1 MKIGIDIDDTT
12 FLTVKSMLKYADMFE
27 EEISGVPTNRDS
39 FGQITNRY
47 YLKALYGW
55 DEETKAVFFKKYY
68 KNVLEE
74 CTMLPNADKV
84 IRKLKDE
91 GDTIHLEVELA
102 NYPMIK
108 IIEDFN
114 GVNIGTNDGNT
125 RFIIKKG

>member
-1 MKIGIDIDDTT
+1 MEIIKIERNKISDLDLPDS
-12 FLTVKSMLKYADMFE
+12 VKD
-27 EEISGVPTNRDS
+27 V
-39 FGQITNRY
+39 Y
-47 YLKALYGW
+47 YLKNELETVGYGFINYGSLKEIEMFIKEDYRGEEHGKELFKRLY
-55 DEETKAVFFKKYY
+55 DDF
-68 KNVLEE
+68 
-74 CTMLPNADKV
+74 
-84 IRKLKDE
+84 E